1 MNNRRV
7 KDIKSIYVGM
17 PMLCCSCGKRV
28 CEEQMWE
35 ISYFNYLDNRI
46 DPYYCCYNCMP
57 NKKDVIKAFGAEHL
71 ENDKITEDF
80 NTTDFLKIFVAILK
94 IKEYKSFNYII
105 LTDFIHQKIND
116 NEYNRI
122 LKVYNTKNLLESL
135 KTLIKEEYVYTNMSD
150 NSLKVLINSKK
161 EVTPLLINRLEYL
174 EEMLSFTEKYK
185 FVEKIENYKTKYN
198 DKDNNKHKTKS

>member
-57 NKKDVIKAFGAEHL
+57 TKKDVIKAFGAEHL

-80 NTTDFLKIFVAILK
+80 NTTDFLKIFIAILK

-105 LTDFIHQKIND
+105 PHIEEISIN
-116 NEYNRI
+116 N
-122 LKVYNTKNLLESL
+122 
-135 KTLIKEEYVYTNMSD
+135 
-150 NSLKVLINSKK
+150 
-161 EVTPLLINRLEYL
+161 
-174 EEMLSFTEKYK
+174 
-185 FVEKIENYKTKYN
+185 
-198 DKDNNKHKTKS
+198 